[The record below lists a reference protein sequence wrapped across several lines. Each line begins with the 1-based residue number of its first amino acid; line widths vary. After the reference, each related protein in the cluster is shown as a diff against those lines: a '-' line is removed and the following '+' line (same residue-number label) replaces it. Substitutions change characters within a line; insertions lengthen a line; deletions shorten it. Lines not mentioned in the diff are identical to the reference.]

1 MVMMLSLIMIGEDG
15 DDESS
20 VCREKKVIEVVTIPI
35 AMGENVTRV
44 VITDASR
51 RRRGRR

>member
-1 MVMMLSLIMIGEDG
+1 MVMMLSLIMIGVDG

-20 VCREKKVIEVVTIPI
+20 LQCVQREVVTIPI

>member
-20 VCREKKVIEVVTIPI
+20 VCREKKVIEVVTK
-35 AMGENVTRV
+35 AMRKNVTRV